1 MGHQHGNHALNYNKA
16 FAIGVVL
23 NLGFVA
29 VEAIFAVISGSMA
42 LLADAGHNLSDVL
55 GLLLAWGATALA
67 TRKPTARHTYGFRRS
82 TILAALLNALI
93 LLIAI
98 GAIAGE
104 TIRRI
109 DEPGPVAA
117 GVMIWVAGIGVVIN
131 SITAAL
137 FISGRKKDLNIQGAF
152 LHMAADAAVS
162 LGVVV
167 TGVAI
172 SATAWYWL
180 DPAVGLFIVAIIM
193 VGAWRL
199 LRDAVNLSLDAVPKG
214 IDPEEVKAYLV
225 GLPGVEAVH
234 DLHIWAMST
243 TEAILTVHLVKP
255 DAKIDDALLARV
267 RDELYH
273 RFGIGH
279 ATVQLECVDEL
290 EGGDEPPC
298 HS

>member
-1 MGHQHGNHALNYNKA
+1 
-16 FAIGVVL
+16 V
-23 NLGFVA
+23 GFVA
-29 VEAIFAVISGSMA
+29 VEAVFALISGSMA

-55 GLLLAWGATALA
+55 GLLLAWGATVLA
-67 TRKPTARHTYGFRRS
+67 TRRPTARHTYGFSRS

-93 LLIAI
+93 LLIAV
-98 GAIAGE
+98 GAIAAE
-104 TIRRI
+104 TVRRI
-109 DEPGPVAA
+109 GEPGPVAS
-117 GVMIWVAGIGVVIN
+117 GVMIWVAGVGVVIN
-131 SITAAL
+131 SVTAAL
-137 FISGRKKDLNIQGAF
+137 FMSGRKKDLNIQGAF

-180 DPAVGLFIVAIIM
+180 DPAVGLIIVAIIM

-199 LRDAVNLSLDAVPKG
+199 LRDSVSLSLDAVPKG
-214 IDPEEVKAYLV
+214 IDPEAVKEYLL

-243 TEAILTVHLVKP
+243 TDAILTVHLVKP
-255 DAKIDDALLARV
+255 DAKLDDALLAQARE
-267 RDELYH
+267 ELYD

-290 EGGDEPPC
+290 ECGDKSPG
-298 HS
+298 HH